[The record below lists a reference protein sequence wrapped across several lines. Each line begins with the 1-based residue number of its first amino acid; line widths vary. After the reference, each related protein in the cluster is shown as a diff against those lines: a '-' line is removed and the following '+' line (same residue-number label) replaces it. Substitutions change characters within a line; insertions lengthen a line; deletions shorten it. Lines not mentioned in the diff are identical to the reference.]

1 MGFWIAL
8 LVFAMLLTLAGI
20 FYLLTRFRRLSFI
33 TRLGEK
39 NRVLPWLAAAL
50 CLLPVA
56 AFALINLPTLFIVVI
71 HLVVFFALADLLGL
85 VIRRAAKRE
94 WSADLRT
101 FAALLFCIVYL
112 GVGWYQAHH
121 VSVTGYTVRS
131 EKLQTGERMRVVLI
145 ADSHLGITLNGAAFA
160 REMERVR
167 ETEPDAVVIVGDFVD
182 DDSKKEDMLAACRA
196 LGALEAPRGVWFVYG
211 NHDNGYYEYRDFS
224 SAELRAALTENG
236 VRILEDEVVSLDGAF
251 DLVGRRDRSMRERA
265 SAEALTAGLDR
276 GRFSILLDHQPNDY
290 ENEAGRADLVLSG
303 HTHGGHIF
311 PAGPIGELFGANDLT
326 YGLEERE
333 GTTFIVTS
341 GISGWAIP
349 FKTGTRSEFAVIDVV
364 PAA

>member
-1 MGFWIAL
+1 MGFWFAL
-8 LVFAMLLTLAGI
+8 LVFALLLTLAGV
-20 FYLLTRFRRLSFI
+20 FYLLTRFRRLS
-33 TRLGEK
+33 
-39 NRVLPWLAAAL
+39 
-50 CLLPVA
+50 
-56 AFALINLPTLFIVVI
+56 
-71 HLVVFFALADLLGL
+71 LLGL

-101 FAALLFCIVYL
+101 YTALLLCIVYL
-112 GVGWYQAHH
+112 GVGWYQAHR
-121 VSVTGYTVRS
+121 VAVTGYTVADG
-131 EKLQTGERMRVVLI
+131 KLQAGERLRVVLI
-145 ADSHLGITLNGAAFA
+145 ADAHLGITLDGAAFA
-160 REMERVR
+160 REMERVG
-167 ETEPDAVVIVGDFVD
+167 ETEPDLVVLVGDFVD
-182 DDSKKEDMLAACRA
+182 DESKKEDLLAACRA
-196 LGALEAPRGVWFVYG
+196 LGGLHPSRGVYFVYG

-236 VRILEDEVVSLDGAF
+236 VRILEDEVVPLDGAF

-311 PAGPIGELFGANDLT
+311 PAGPIGELFGANDQT

-364 PAA
+364 PA